1 LVVIDEIIE
10 IACACA
16 RNAISALRHIMPMAS
31 GIALASTIGK
41 LAFVSGFTISLSLC
55 LVRTRKPAERESAWT
70 HAPKSE
76 QTLLREDANLATGAF
91 IDALG
96 FSIGQGTRVRACS
109 RAH

>member
-41 LAFVSGFTISLSLC
+41 LAFVSGFTISLTLFGSHKKA
-55 LVRTRKPAERESAWT
+55 RRAGER
-70 HAPKSE
+70 
-76 QTLLREDANLATGAF
+76 LD
-91 IDALG
+91 
-96 FSIGQGTRVRACS
+96 S
-109 RAH
+109 RS